1 MFHLSGNR
9 VNEILMKFF
18 LDDFQWQSNFS
29 VWLRTFCQSNFKA
42 GWAMTLQ
49 RNPTFYAR
57 FPLQITFLR
66 IFSFDRAWAT
76 CQHVDDPRRFRFV
89 PPPCFFTFPFHLP
102 NPLKVRRDESS
113 TRVDS
118 KVRICFSTSVFTFS
132 RRDAQNEWKRRA
144 AEG

>member
-1 MFHLSGNR
+1 MFRLSGNR

-18 LDDFQWQSNFS
+18 LGDFQWQSNFS

-49 RNPTFYAR
+49 RNPTFYTPG
-57 FPLQITFLR
+57 FPYKLLFYEFFLS
-66 IFSFDRAWAT
+66 IAWAT
-76 CQHVDDPRRFRFV
+76 CQHVDDPRRFRA

-102 NPLKVRRDESS
+102 NPPKVRRDESS